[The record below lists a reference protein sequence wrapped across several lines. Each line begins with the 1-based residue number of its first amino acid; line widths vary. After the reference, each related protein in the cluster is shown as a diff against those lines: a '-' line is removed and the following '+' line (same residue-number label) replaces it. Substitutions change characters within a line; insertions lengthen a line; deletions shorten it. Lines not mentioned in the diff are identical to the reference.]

1 MGHPDRLELTEDE
14 AYALL
19 ALCMTSDLAL
29 DGQSEKALKK
39 LADFCKGHKNS
50 RSNYSRSAASE
61 LCEAG

>member
-19 ALCMTSDLAL
+19 ALCMTSDMAL
-29 DGQSEKALKK
+29 DDQSESALKK
-39 LADFCKGHKNS
+39 LADFCKSHLNS
-50 RSNYSRSAASE
+50 RSNYSRPVNSE